1 MNKMKM
7 KNVED
12 IYPLSP
18 PQQGMLF
25 HTLYAP
31 QSGIYCEQLGM
42 TFHAP
47 LAVSLF
53 KQAWQW
59 AIERHPMLRSAFV
72 WEGLDEPLQVVRQR
86 VELPWEEQDW
96 RGCSAPEQAARLQA
110 FLQADRVKGFEL
122 AQAPLMRLA
131 LLRLTPD
138 RCHCIWSY
146 HHLLLD
152 GVSTNLI
159 LNEVLACYQA
169 LQQGRTPNL
178 PRPRPYRDYI
188 AWLQEQDMAAA
199 EAFWRQHLE
208 GFSAPT
214 PLVVARPAGASA
226 TEEDSGEYELRLS
239 RDKTSALQVFA
250 RQHQLT
256 LNTLI
261 QGAWALLLSRYSGET
276 DVIFGITVST
286 RPTTLAGSE
295 SMVGV
300 FINSLPLRVQVSPE
314 ERVLPFLKK
323 VQAEQVEARQYDY
336 SPLVQ
341 VQGWSEV
348 PRGQPL
354 FESLLVFENYTTE
367 AAQTGKK
374 EERRLTDTWWGKER
388 ATYPLTLTAAPQA
401 ELMLRLGYELAR
413 FDEQTVQR
421 LAGHLLQLLEGML
434 AGPEQQLG
442 DIPLLTAPERQ
453 QLLLEWNHLTMPAHG
468 PQQACLHELFE
479 TQVARTPDAVAA
491 AYGDLQVTYGELNA
505 RANQVAR
512 YLQQRGVKAEVPVGI
527 CVERS
532 VEMIVGL
539 LGILKAGGGYVPL
552 DPAYPPERLAF
563 MLADAQVPVL
573 LSQEPL
579 SNQHASIFQASE
591 GAARPQVILLDA
603 DWPQI
608 AQENTDN
615 PASGV
620 SPANLA
626 YIIYTSG
633 STGRPKGVMVAHR
646 GLGNLARV
654 QIDAFAVA
662 KDSRVLQFASPS
674 FDAAVSE
681 LAMALLS
688 GAALCL
694 APEPL
699 LHSAPDL
706 LRLLREQSIT
716 TVTLPPSLLAVL
728 PVEELPA
735 LSTLVVAGEACQPEW
750 LARWAAEGRHLRNAY
765 GPTEVTVCATIM
777 PWDGS
782 SPNLSIGRPI
792 ANTAVYLLD
801 QRMQPVPIGV
811 PGELYIGGIGLA
823 RGYLGRPD
831 LTAERFVP
839 HPFADEKNTGERLYK
854 TGDLAR
860 YLPDGNLEFVGRQDT
875 QVKVRGYRIELEEI
889 EARLAAHPG
898 VQAAIVVVQTDQA
911 QSAAEPRMPTS
922 AEEDTHAEKRL
933 VAYLVFR
940 PGETLTSHQLY
951 DFLQQQ
957 LPAYM
962 IPSLFVELKT
972 LPLTPSGKVDRRALP
987 SPDEARVQVSERF
1000 VAPRNSVEEELAK
1013 IWADVLGL
1021 EQVSVE
1027 DNFFELG
1034 GHSLLATQV
1043 TSRIREALQIELPVW
1058 TIFETLT
1065 IAELAKAIILKELEE
1080 AESDV
1085 LAEALEPG
1093 D

>member
-1 MNKMKM
+1 MQM

-42 TFHAP
+42 TFHVP
-47 LAVSLF
+47 LEKELF
-53 KQAWQW
+53 KNAWQYV
-59 AIERHPMLRSAFV
+59 IERHPILRTAFV
-72 WEGLDEPLQVVRQR
+72 WEGLDEPLQVVRR
-86 VELPWEEQDW
+86 HVEIPWEEYDW
-96 RGCSAPEQAARLQA
+96 QGESAAEHVAHLQA
-110 FLQADRVKGFEL
+110 FLQADRIRGFEL
-122 AQAPLMRLA
+122 AHAPLMRLT
-131 LLRLTPD
+131 LLRLSPD
-138 RCHCIWSY
+138 KAHCVWSY

-152 GVSTNLI
+152 GVSTHLI
-159 LNEVLACYQA
+159 LNEVFACYRA
-169 LQQGRTPNL
+169 LQQGQMPNL

-188 AWLQEQDMAAA
+188 AWLQEQDLSGA
-199 EAFWRQHLE
+199 EAFWRQHLK
-208 GFSAPT
+208 GFTAPT
-214 PLVVARPAGASA
+214 PLVVDRPSGAGASA
-226 TEEDSGEYELRLS
+226 PEEESGEYELHLS
-239 RDKTSALQVFA
+239 HDRTTALQTFA

-256 LNTLI
+256 LNTLL
-261 QGAWALLLSRYSGET
+261 QGTWALLLGRYSGET
-276 DVIFGITVST
+276 DVVFGITVST
-286 RPTTLAGSE
+286 RPATLVGAE

-300 FINSLPLRVQVSPE
+300 FINSLPLRVHVSPE
-314 ERVLPFLKK
+314 EQVLPFLKK
-323 VQAEQVEARQYDY
+323 VQAAQIEARQYDY

-341 VQGWSEV
+341 VQGWCEV

-354 FESLLVFENYTTE
+354 FESLLVFENYSTAATQTE
-367 AAQTGKK
+367 PK
-374 EERRLTDTWWGKER
+374 EERRMADTWWGKER
-388 ATYPLTLTAAPQA
+388 ATYPLTLTVSPHA
-401 ELMLRLGYELAR
+401 ELLLRVGYELAR
-413 FDEQTVQR
+413 FEEPAIQR
-421 LAGHLLQLLEGML
+421 LLGHLLQLLEGML
-434 AGPEQQLG
+434 AEPEQQLRA
-442 DIPLLTAPERQ
+442 IPLLTAPERH
-453 QLLLEWNHLTMPAHG
+453 QLLLEWNHQTAGASDDLLE
-468 PQQACLHELFE
+468 ACLHELFE
-479 TQVARTPDAVAA
+479 AQVARTPDAVAVT
-491 AYGDLQVTYGELNA
+491 YGDFQVTYAELNA

-512 YLQQRGVKAEVPVGI
+512 YLSQRGVRSETLVGL

-532 VEMIVGL
+532 VEMVLGL
-539 LGILKAGGGYVPL
+539 LGILKAGGAYVPL
-552 DPAYPPERLAF
+552 DPSYPPERLAF
-563 MLADAQVPVL
+563 MLADAHAPVL
-573 LSQEPL
+573 LTQEAL
-579 SNQHASIFQASE
+579 SNQHASTFQSSSTS
-591 GAARPQVILLDA
+591 PQVILLDA

-608 AQENTDN
+608 AQENAAN
-615 PASGV
+615 LANGV

-626 YIIYTSG
+626 YTIYTSG
-633 STGRPKGVMVAHR
+633 STGQPKGVMVSHR
-646 GLGNLARV
+646 GLGNLARA
-654 QIDAFAVA
+654 QIDAFAVTP
-662 KDSRVLQFASPS
+662 DSRVLQFASPS

-681 LAMALLS
+681 LAMALLA
-688 GAALCL
+688 GATLCL
-694 APEPL
+694 GSEPM

-735 LSTLVVAGEACQPEW
+735 LRTIVVAGEVCQPEW
-750 LARWAAEGRHLRNAY
+750 LARWATEGRHLRNAY
-765 GPTEVTVCATIM
+765 GPTEATVCATIM
-777 PWDGS
+777 LWDGS
-782 SPNLSIGRPI
+782 RPNLPIGRPI
-792 ANTAVYLLD
+792 ANTTVYLLD
-801 QRMQPVPIGV
+801 QRMEPVPIGV
-811 PGELYIGGIGLA
+811 IGELYLGGIGLA

-839 HPFADEKNTGERLYK
+839 HPFADEKNAGARLYK

-860 YLPDGNLEFVGRQDT
+860 YLPDGNLEFVGRRDT

-889 EARLAAHPG
+889 EARLAAHPA
-898 VQAAIVVVQTDQA
+898 VQTATVVVWGDHTQPVPEDLA
-911 QSAAEPRMPTS
+911 S
-922 AEEDTHAEKRL
+922 EEEEASGEKRL
-933 VAYLVFR
+933 VAYLVFQ

-962 IPSLFVELKT
+962 IPSVFVELEA

-987 SPDEARVQVSERF
+987 SPDEARVQVTEHF
-1000 VAPRNSVEEELAK
+1000 VPPRNSVEEELAK

-1043 TSRIREALQIELPVW
+1043 TSRIREALQIEMPVW

>member
-1 MNKMKM
+1 MQM

-42 TFHAP
+42 TFHSP
-47 LAVSLF
+47 LERERF
-53 KQAWQW
+53 KEAWQYV
-59 AIERHPMLRSAFV
+59 IERHPILRTAFV
-72 WEGLDEPLQVVRQR
+72 WEGLDEPLQIVRRR
-86 VELPWEEQDW
+86 VEIPWEEYDW
-96 RGCSAPEQAARLQA
+96 QGGSASEQAARLQA
-110 FLQADRVKGFEL
+110 FLQADRSRGFDL
-122 AQAPLMRLA
+122 AHAPLMRLT
-131 LLRLTPD
+131 LLRLSPETAQ
-138 RCHCIWSY
+138 CIWSY

-159 LNEVLACYQA
+159 LHEVFACYQA
-169 LQQGRTPNL
+169 LQQGQMSNL

-188 AWLQEQDMAAA
+188 AWLQEQDLTAA
-199 EAFWRQHLE
+199 EAFWRQYLK
-208 GFSAPT
+208 GFTAPT
-214 PLVVARPAGASA
+214 PLVVDQPSGAGASA
-226 TEEDSGEYELRLS
+226 TEEGSGEYEIRLS
-239 RDKTSALQVFA
+239 RERTSALQAFA

-256 LNTLI
+256 LNTLL
-261 QGAWALLLSRYSGET
+261 QGAWALLLSRYSGEI
-276 DVIFGITVST
+276 DVVFGITVST
-286 RPTTLAGSE
+286 RPATLVGAE

-314 ERVLPFLKK
+314 EQVLAYLKK
-323 VQAEQVEARQYDY
+323 VQVAQIEARQYDY

-341 VQGWSEV
+341 VQGWSET
-348 PRGQPL
+348 PRGQPI
-354 FESLLVFENYTTE
+354 FESLLVFENYSTE
-367 AAQTGKK
+367 AAQTEPD
-374 EERRLTDTWWGKER
+374 EERRLVDTWWGKER
-388 ATYPLTLTAAPQA
+388 ATYPLTLTVSPHT
-401 ELMLRLGYELAR
+401 ELMLRVGYELAR
-413 FDEQTVQR
+413 FDEQTIQR
-421 LAGHLLQLLEGML
+421 LLGHLLQLLEGML
-434 AGPEQQLG
+434 AGPEQQLEA
-442 DIPLLTAPERQ
+442 IPLLTVPERH
-453 QLLLEWNHLTMPAHG
+453 QLLLAWNHQPARASDDLAE
-468 PQQACLHELFE
+468 ACLHELFE
-479 TQVARTPDAVAA
+479 AQAARTPDAVAV
-491 AYGDLQVTYGELNA
+491 AYGDCQVTYAELNA

-512 YLQQRGVKAEVPVGI
+512 YLSQRGVRSEILVGL

-539 LGILKAGGGYVPL
+539 LGILKAGGAYVPL
-552 DPAYPPERLAF
+552 DPSYPPERLAF
-563 MLADAQVPVL
+563 MLVDAHAPVL
-573 LSQEPL
+573 LTQEAL
-579 SNQHASIFQASE
+579 SNQHASTLQSSSTS
-591 GAARPQVILLDA
+591 PQVILLDA

-608 AQENTDN
+608 AQESTANL
-615 PASGV
+615 ASGV
-620 SPANLA
+620 YPANLA
-626 YIIYTSG
+626 YTIYTSG
-633 STGRPKGVMVAHR
+633 STGRPKGVIVSHR
-646 GLGNLARV
+646 GLGNLARA
-654 QIDAFAVA
+654 QIDAFAVTLA
-662 KDSRVLQFASPS
+662 SRVLQFASPS

-681 LAMALLS
+681 LAMALLA
-688 GAALCL
+688 GGTLCL
-694 APEPL
+694 DLEPI

-706 LRLLREQSIT
+706 LRMLREQSIT

-735 LSTLVVAGEACQPEW
+735 LRTIVVAGEVCQPEW

-777 PWDGS
+777 AWDGS
-782 SPNLSIGRPI
+782 RPNLPIGRPI
-792 ANTAVYLLD
+792 ANTVVYLLD
-801 QRMQPVPIGV
+801 QQMQPVPIGV
-811 PGELYIGGIGLA
+811 PGELYLGGIGLA

-839 HPFADEKNTGERLYK
+839 HPFVDEKNAGARLYK

-860 YLPDGNLEFVGRQDT
+860 YLPDGNLEFVGRRDT

-889 EARLAAHPG
+889 EARLAAHPA
-898 VQAAIVVVQTDQA
+898 VQAATVVVWEDHT
-911 QSAAEPRMPTS
+911 QSVPEALTS
-922 AEEDTHAEKRL
+922 EEEEASGEKRL
-933 VAYLVFR
+933 VAYLVFQ
-940 PGETLTSHQLY
+940 PGKTLTSHQLY

-962 IPSLFVELKT
+962 IPSVFVELKV

-987 SPDEARVQVSERF
+987 SPDEARVQTSERF
-1000 VAPRNSVEEELAK
+1000 VPPRNSVEEELAQ

-1021 EQVSVE
+1021 ERVSVE

-1043 TSRIREALQIELPVW
+1043 TSRIREALQIEMPVW

-1085 LAEALEPG
+1085 LAEALEQG